1 MAKRYDVIVVG
12 AGPAGLM
19 AAKTAAEDGLKVL
32 IIERKKDVTEVQRL
46 CGRLTAIS
54 LINMSGKLK
63 YGYTEPLHFE
73 IGTDKN
79 MVHFPRL
86 GFSIDYEGP
95 LRPYLNYMYFSP
107 SGYHVYR
114 EKNRLFAFSWE
125 KESLLASLLS
135 SALKAGAE
143 ILTETIATRAENTS
157 DGAKVFVRG
166 KSGEQTLEAKKAIAA
181 DGSSSRI
188 VDSLGLN
195 EKRRV
200 LGRGGAGGVGYVLE
214 GIESEFRL
222 NTWINFAVPDIGR
235 GNFYMFM
242 MSGDMN
248 VLGGGAAGSEGIEKF
263 MRLPYY
269 ERWFRHARVVNKV
282 AASMASGPRT
292 PLWEP
297 VAGNVLAI
305 GDAAALVEVTN
316 PGAIA
321 CGYLGA
327 KTTLKELN
335 GQSAYPEYIAWWQK
349 AFDTNDPG
357 YLKAAGRNF
366 IINAICGNEEIDYLF
381 HLIQDQMGVPAI
393 LIARNMERIKNERP
407 ELYAKLKEAGMS
419 ENIDEVKMDLGQT
432 LERRK
437 SYI

>member
-1 MAKRYDVIVVG
+1 MAKRYDVIVAG

-32 IIERKKDVTEVQRL
+32 IIERKKDITEVKRL
-46 CGRLTAIS
+46 CGQLTNTS

-63 YGYTEPLHFE
+63 YGYTEPLHLE

-79 MVHFPRL
+79 RVHFPQL
-86 GFSIDYEGP
+86 GFSIDYDGP
-95 LRPYLNYMYFSP
+95 LRPYLNYLYFSS

-114 EKNRLFAFSWE
+114 EKNRLFGFFWE
-125 KESLLASLLS
+125 KESLLAGLLS
-135 SALKAGAE
+135 SAVKAGVE
-143 ILTETIATRAENTS
+143 VMTETIAMGAENTS
-157 DGAKVFVRG
+157 DGVKVFVRG
-166 KSGEQTLEAKKAIAA
+166 RSGEQTLEAKKAIAA
-181 DGSSSRI
+181 DGSGSMI

-200 LGRGGAGGVGYVLE
+200 LGRGGVGGVGYVLE

-222 NTWINFAVPDIGR
+222 NTWINFTVPDIGR

-242 MSGDMN
+242 MPDDMN
-248 VLGGGAAGSEGIEKF
+248 VLGGGGAGSEGVEEF

-269 ERWFRHARVVNKV
+269 ERWFRHARVVKKV
-282 AASMASGPRT
+282 AMSMASGPRT

-327 KTTLKELN
+327 KVTLKELN

-366 IINAICGNEEIDYLF
+366 MINAICGNEEVDYLY
-381 HLIQDQMGVPAI
+381 HLVQDQIGVPAI
-393 LIARNMERIKNERP
+393 LIARNMERIKDERP

-419 ENIDEVKMDLGQT
+419 EDIDEVKMDLGQT
-432 LERRK
+432 LEKRE
-437 SYI
+437 SYV